1 VILDER
7 ADAFRRVQA
16 ADVERVGT
24 LDAVRG
30 CEALKSAG
38 ARADVTAVTRAPRIR
53 ILTLQEQDSAGGK
66 LVNATFEAARY
77 FGTAPGIPSTTLQI
91 SDSDVV

>member
-1 VILDER
+1 LLVYMPAQPRQVATPANTFYL
-7 ADAFRRVQA
+7 
-16 ADVERVGT
+16 
-24 LDAVRG
+24 
-30 CEALKSAG
+30 
-38 ARADVTAVTRAPRIR
+38 PRIR